1 MKVLSLRDR
10 MRVLQ
15 GQPEPG
21 RVTRRAKQVNR
32 VGVTRPHTEDVL
44 VKRRAAARRAKASRR
59 RNRHG

>member
-21 RVTRRAKQVNR
+21 RVARRRKQVNR
-32 VGVTRPHTEDVL
+32 VGVTRPHTEDIIA
-44 VKRRAAARRAKASRR
+44 KRRAAARRAKVSRR
-59 RNRHG
+59 RNR